1 MAQMRDSRIPLI
13 PKVAPVPEGIRRP
26 TWSVMIPNYNS
37 GEYLRKTLQSV
48 IAQDPGPER
57 MQIEVVD
64 HCSTEGDPE
73 AFVKAVSG
81 GRVAFYRR
89 PRNEGAIAN
98 FNACIER
105 SHGHLIHILHSDD
118 YVLPGFYAEIERLA
132 ELHADS
138 ALLATR
144 CFYVDEGGVISNV
157 TKRIRELEKG
167 GHLAESLYYDTLLQ
181 FPGVVIRRA
190 FYEAHGGYI
199 TTLVHV
205 ADREMWVRAV
215 SLSGG
220 VVSPNVLACY
230 RVSDSNDTAAL
241 VRSGENVRDVLR
253 LKRIFHERY
262 PSFSSRRARHYA
274 AYMALAQARRLSAI
288 KDTDAAEKN
297 RRLWVENC
305 SWLDRL
311 NEGVRLIGSR
321 VLGRNGW

>member
-1 MAQMRDSRIPLI
+1 MRDTATPSIPRIE
-13 PKVAPVPEGIRRP
+13 PVPEGIARP
-26 TWSVMIPNYNS
+26 LWSVMIPTYNS

-48 IAQDPGPER
+48 IAQDRGPER
-57 MQIEVVD
+57 MEIEVVD
-64 HCSTEGDPE
+64 NCSTEGDPE
-73 AFVKAVSG
+73 AFVRRVCG
-81 GRVAFYRR
+81 GRVAFHQR
-89 PRNEGAIAN
+89 PKNEGAIVN

-118 YVLPGFYAEIERLA
+118 YVLPGFYAEIERLT

-144 CFYVDEGGVISNV
+144 CFYVDEGGVISSV
-157 TKRIRELEKG
+157 TPRIRELEKG
-167 GHLAESLYYDTLLQ
+167 GRLAESLYYATLLQ

-190 FYEAHGGYI
+190 FYEAHGGYM
-199 TTLVHV
+199 TTLAHV
-205 ADREMWVRAV
+205 ADREMWVRAI
-215 SLSGG
+215 SLGGG

-230 RVSDSNDTAAL
+230 RVFDSNDTAAL

-253 LKRIFHERY
+253 LKEIFRERY

-311 NEGVRLIGSR
+311 NEGLRPIRSR